1 MPNLSGYIGPF
12 QPAYLSGDSI
22 MELQDRSNCC
32 STATETQK
40 LSFLVVI
47 SKVGVA
53 FLLLQ
58 LKDIK
63 CNALEKK

>member
-1 MPNLSGYIGPF
+1 MPNSSGYIGPF
-12 QPAYLSGDSI
+12 QLAYLSGDSI
-22 MELQDRSNCC
+22 MELKDRSDCC

-40 LSFLVVI
+40 LSFLVVVL
-47 SKVGVA
+47 KVGVA

>member
-1 MPNLSGYIGPF
+1 MPDSSGYISPF
-12 QPAYLSGDSI
+12 QLAYLSGSI
-22 MELQDRSNCC
+22 MELKDRSNCC

-40 LSFLVVI
+40 LSFLVVVLN
-47 SKVGVA
+47 VGVY

-63 CNALEKK
+63 YNALEKK

>member
-1 MPNLSGYIGPF
+1 MPNLSGYISPC
-12 QPAYLSGDSI
+12 QLAYLSGDSI
-22 MELQDRSNCC
+22 MELNDRSNCC

-40 LSFLVVI
+40 LSFLVVVF
-47 SKVGVA
+47 KVGVS

-63 CNALEKK
+63 YNALEKK